1 MKFLITCCIIAVV
14 NGGWFDNCG
23 TFSSSCVPENP
34 VSGEEYL
41 ALSAAD
47 KKAKIMDNV
56 LANTESAEWFGTLEA
71 AGLMTERMCPTFS
84 ETGDELPWE
93 GLISHGHRKKLIHS
107 VGVVGAIEWKSVGN
121 HPYTGV
127 FKGSEH
133 AIIRMSLAKQPNPEV
148 KETAP
153 GIALKFLRDGMDSG
167 NMVAMFSVDGQESW
181 NFFRNNF
188 TNDIPPLESAA
199 LVPLGVKF
207 STATKTI
214 GNVGLSNMAMYGQSG
229 VKDDNLVFPFSLN
242 FVPAVNGFSDDYVE
256 NVNDQLMTIP
266 NGSTLYKVYAM
277 NAPAEMGGTE
287 TYIADLVMTTEL
299 TTSHWGDRRLFF
311 RHQNMADDV
320 SFKPEWD
327 EHLFKWTSG
336 IQTCGHLSLL

>member
-1 MKFLITCCIIAVV
+1 
-14 NGGWFDNCG
+14 
-23 TFSSSCVPENP
+23 
-34 VSGEEYL
+34 
-41 ALSAAD
+41 
-47 KKAKIMDNV
+47 
-56 LANTESAEWFGTLEA
+56 
-71 AGLMTERMCPTFS
+71 
-84 ETGDELPWE
+84 
-93 GLISHGHRKKLIHS
+93 
-107 VGVVGAIEWKSVGN
+107 
-121 HPYTGV
+121 
-127 FKGSEH
+127 
-133 AIIRMSLAKQPNPEV
+133 
-148 KETAP
+148 
-153 GIALKFLRDGMDSG
+153 MDSG

-214 GNVGLSNMAMYGQSG
+214 GNVGLSNMAM
-229 VKDDNLVFPFSLN
+229 
-242 FVPAVNGFSDDYVE
+242 NGFSDDYVE

-311 RHQNMADDV
+311 RHQNM
-320 SFKPEWD
+320 
-327 EHLFKWTSG
+327 
-336 IQTCGHLSLL
+336 